1 MKQILKRYFGY
12 DEFRPFQREAIE
24 NILGAKDTL
33 VVLPTGGGKSLIY
46 QIPAIMRD
54 GIVLVFSPLISL
66 MKDQV
71 DELNE
76 AGIPAAF
83 LNSTLSAKE
92 KDDTLR
98 DIGNQKIK
106 ILYIAPERFF
116 TGNFQEFLQSLSI
129 FLIAIDEA
137 HCISEWGHD
146 FRPEYRRLSILK
158 SLFPD
163 IPLVA
168 LTATATEQ
176 VQSDI
181 AKQLSTPTM
190 TQMIGSFER
199 ENLALYVHKKHDL
212 IEQIAGVISKHKD
225 ESGIIYCSTRKKV
238 ESTSQILEAMGY
250 QNLPY
255 HAGMNNDSRT
265 ANQNAF
271 LKENVNLM
279 VATVAFGMGINKS
292 NVRFIVHANL
302 PQSIEAYY
310 QQIGRAGRD
319 GLPSDCHLFYS
330 SGDVATQEYLIS
342 QSEDATFQELSFQ
355 KLKEME
361 KFARNLECRH
371 KYILNYFGENRSD
384 YHCKEKCDI
393 CLSCDIKEQ
402 DITIEAQ
409 KILSCIYRVPYPVG
423 VSSITK
429 ILSGSAS
436 EKTERFKA
444 LSTFGIM
451 KEKTQDEIKS
461 LIDTLIDMEFIRKE
475 KGKYP
480 TVVLNKKS
488 QDVLLGKQKVIIRTK
503 EVHEIEHELDYEK
516 DLFELLKQWRKKTAE
531 QEGVSS
537 YIIFSDKVLIDLA
550 TYLPLTQN
558 DLRRISGIG
567 EKNFERYGEFLLSA
581 INRYCRDKNISSR
594 MEKLAIRK
602 IRNYRG
608 GYKSDSDTISVTHSL
623 YKSGLSVEEIAKRRG
638 LSFNTIFTHIN
649 DLFSRKRIPISDL
662 NKFVPSDRAEI
673 IKDAFNKTGSIEA
686 LSPVKNLLGDD
697 FSYDEIKLVRATL
710 MAMSKD

>member
-46 QIPAIMRD
+46 QIPAMMRD

-129 FLIAIDEA
+129 SLIAIDEA

>member
-46 QIPAIMRD
+46 QIPAMMRD

>member
-1 MKQILKRYFGY
+1 MTTILKKYFGY
-12 DEFRPFQREAIE
+12 DEFRPFQKEAIE
-24 NILGAKDTL
+24 NILGVKDTL

-46 QIPAIMRD
+46 QIPAMMRD

-76 AGIPAAF
+76 IGIPAAY
-83 LNSTLSAKE
+83 LNSTLSVKE
-92 KDDTLR
+92 KNKTCQ
-98 DIGNQKIK
+98 DIQDQKIK

-116 TGNFQEFLQSLSI
+116 VGQFQEFLKTLNIS
-129 FLIAIDEA
+129 LIAVDEA

-146 FRPEYRRLSILK
+146 FRPEYRKLSILK

-181 AKQLSTPTM
+181 VKQLSSTM
-190 TQMIGSFER
+190 IPMIGSFER
-199 ENLALYVHKKHDL
+199 ENLSLYVHKKQDL
-212 IEQIAGVISKHKD
+212 VEQIINVLEKQKN
-225 ESGIIYCSTRKKV
+225 ESGIIYCATRKKV
-238 ESTSQILEAMGY
+238 DSISQILNAMGY
-250 QNLPY
+250 HNLPY
-255 HAGMNNDSRT
+255 HAGMNNISRT
-265 ANQNAF
+265 TNQNAF
-271 LKENVNLM
+271 LKENTNLM

-292 NVRFIVHANL
+292 NVRFIIHANL
-302 PQSIEAYY
+302 PKSIEGYY

-330 SGDVATQEYLIS
+330 SGDVVTQEYLIS

-371 KYILNYFGENRSD
+371 KYILNYFGENRDD

-402 DITIEAQ
+402 NITIEAQ
-409 KILSCIYRVPYPVG
+409 KILSCIFRVPYPIG

-436 EKTERFKA
+436 EKTERFRS

-451 KEKTQDEIKS
+451 KEKTQDEIKN
-461 LIDTLIDMEFIRKE
+461 LIDTLIDGELVKRE
-475 KGKYP
+475 TGKYP
-480 TVVLNKKS
+480 TLVLNKKS
-488 QDVLLGKQKVIIRTK
+488 QDILLGKQKVIIKIK
-503 EVHEIEHELDYEK
+503 EVQEIERELNYEIE
-516 DLFELLKQWRKKTAE
+516 LFDFLKAWRKKTAE

-537 YIIFSDKVLIDLA
+537 YIIFSDKVLIDLSS
-550 TYLPLTQN
+550 YLPLTSN
-558 DLRRISGIG
+558 DLRKISGIG
-567 EKNFERYGEFLLSA
+567 EKNFERYGQFLLSA
-581 INRYCRDKNISSR
+581 INKYCRDKNISSR
-594 MEKLAIRK
+594 MQGLEIKKNMFR
-602 IRNYRG
+602 RG
-608 GYKSDSDTISVTHSL
+608 GYKSDSDTVAITYAL
-623 YKSGLSVEEIAKRRG
+623 YKNGLSIDEIAHRRG
-638 LSFNTIFTHIN
+638 LSPNTIFTHIS
-649 DLFSRKRIPISDL
+649 DLFAKKRIPSSDL
-662 NKFVPSDRAEI
+662 SKFISPDRSEI
-673 IKDAFNKTGSIEA
+673 ISNAFIRIGSIEA
-686 LSPVKNLLGDD
+686 LSPVKSLLGDD
-697 FSYDEIKLVRATL
+697 FSYEEIRLVRASM
-710 MAMSKD
+710 MAEGKG